1 MTEPRVLV
9 REDKHGGLARG
20 RSDWEK
26 AAAVLTWVALAF
38 VVLGGFD
45 VALAWWPAFFGN
57 PEWEFGTYTATLN
70 NLPIVLLG
78 FGLVVVVGIARG
90 RVVLLWLAAIAGLVI
105 ALALLATMFMYATDI
120 PIAFR
125 SVTDPVAR
133 LGLKK
138 AVAKSLVQSAVYI
151 PAFLAGG
158 VVAWRHTRRRPG
170 ASKGEGL

>member
-1 MTEPRVLV
+1 MAEPRVLV
-9 REDKHGGLARG
+9 GEDKQGRPARG
-20 RSDWEK
+20 IPDWEK
-26 AAAVLTWVALAF
+26 AAAVLTWLAVAF
-38 VVLGGFD
+38 VALGGFD

-90 RVVLLWLAAIAGLVI
+90 RLILLWPAAVASLVI
-105 ALALLATMFMYATDI
+105 ALALLLGMFLYLTDV
-120 PIAFR
+120 PIALR
-125 SVTDPVAR
+125 SVSDPVAR

-138 AVAKSLVQSAVYI
+138 AITKSLMQSTVYVA
-151 PAFLAGG
+151 AFLTSA

-170 ASKGEGL
+170 AHKGEGL